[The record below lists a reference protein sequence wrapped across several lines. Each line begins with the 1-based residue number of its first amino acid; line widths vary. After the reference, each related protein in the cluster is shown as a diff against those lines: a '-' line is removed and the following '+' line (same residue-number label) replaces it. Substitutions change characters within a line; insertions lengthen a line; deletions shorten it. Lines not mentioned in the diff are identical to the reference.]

1 MVKLQKVLAYKYKAT
16 SGDSKEHYK
25 YLINI
30 PQEIIQQLG
39 WKDGSE
45 LKLLVAR
52 GTLTVIASNAPSA
65 REQ

>member
-16 SGDSKEHYK
+16 SGESKAHYK

-30 PQEIIQQLG
+30 PQEIVQQLG

-52 GTLTVIASNAPSA
+52 GTLTVVGAGH
-65 REQ
+65 QDH